1 MGALVRW
8 SLFFYGLVVSQV
20 VEMAGKE
27 NAITNNYTNLLTNI
41 NIRDIMRGASM
52 TSSLPRGSLKET
64 VLYDN

>member
-1 MGALVRW
+1 MCYEDAEMGALVRW

-41 NIRDIMRGASM
+41 NIRDIMRGH
-52 TSSLPRGSLKET
+52 R
-64 VLYDN
+64 

>member
-8 SLFFYGLVVSQV
+8 SLLFYGLVVSQV

-41 NIRDIMRGASM
+41 NIRDIMRGH
-52 TSSLPRGSLKET
+52 R
-64 VLYDN
+64 